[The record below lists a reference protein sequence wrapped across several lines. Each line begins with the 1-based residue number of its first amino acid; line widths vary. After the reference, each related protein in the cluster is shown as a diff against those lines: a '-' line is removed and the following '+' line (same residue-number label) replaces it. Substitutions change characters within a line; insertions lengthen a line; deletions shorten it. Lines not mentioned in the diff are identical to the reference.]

1 MYKISHYVRNDNFF
15 GFAFYICYVKT
26 QTNKKSKAA
35 PVVPKRPVEVY
46 FDKYAES
53 HQNPVNKTIHWICVP
68 LIVFSLLGLV
78 WAIPFPH
85 IGFLGQYN
93 QFINWASLLIAFS
106 IYYYYRLSPVLSYLM
121 LVIVFI
127 FCYII
132 TGLAGWQKA
141 GGPPLWESCL
151 AIFVVSWI
159 GQFIGHK
166 IEGKKPSFLDDL
178 RFLLIGPIWLLHFVL
193 NKLSLR
199 Y

>member
-1 MYKISHYVRNDNFF
+1 MQKGTS
-15 GFAFYICYVKT
+15 GKT
-26 QTNKKSKAA
+26 QTRKKTKAA
-35 PVVPKRPVEVY
+35 PVVEKRQIDLY

-53 HQNPVNKTIHWICVP
+53 HKNPVNKTIHWICVP

-85 IGFLGQYN
+85 MGFLGQYN
-93 QFINWASLLIAFS
+93 SFINWASLLIAFA
-106 IYYYYRLSPVLSYLM
+106 IYYYYRLSPVLSYFM
-121 LVIVFI
+121 LIIVFAFSYGI
-127 FCYII
+127 M
-132 TGLAGWQKA
+132 GLAGWTHT

-151 AIFVVSWI
+151 IIFVVSWI

-178 RFLLIGPIWLLHFVL
+178 RFLLIGPIWLLHFIL
-193 NKLSLR
+193 NKLSMR